1 MQTFKAIKA
10 DLVSLASATKNYAT
24 TYATKLKEAHNELHP
39 KPKATVVED
48 NKEDSIKYY
57 GDTTK

>member
-10 DLVSLASATKNYAT
+10 DLASLASATKNYAT

-57 GDTTK
+57 G

>member
-10 DLVSLASATKNYAT
+10 DLASLASATKNYAT

-39 KPKATVVED
+39 KPVVED